1 MMFNLRLE
9 IFSAN
14 TNLKLKNNGKM
25 GFHKTI
31 KYYKHKQKEPKRLQL
46 LNTFAKHGIKIVACG
61 INLDHNSWLQ
71 PFC

>member
-31 KYYKHKQKEPKRLQL
+31 KYYKHKQKNRKDYNCLTRLQ
-46 LNTFAKHGIKIVACG
+46 NTVLKLSPVV
-61 INLDHNSWLQ
+61 
-71 PFC
+71 